1 MKSHIYS
8 VSQINRYIKNLIE
21 KDIFLRDVFIE
32 AEISNFKAHT
42 SGHFYFTLKDEF
54 AAINSVMYKS
64 YSRDI
69 KFLPENGMKVTVYGY
84 ISIYEKT
91 GQYQLCVKI
100 MEPTGKGALYAAFE
114 QLKNKLEKEGLFDIG
129 RKRRIPKFPRKIAV
143 LTSPVGAA
151 IRDIIRIS
159 ERRNPNIKIVVVPVV
174 VQGETAAKSIC
185 EGLDRINRYKNA
197 DVIILGRGGGSIE
210 DLWCF
215 NDELVARAVFKSKI
229 PVISAVG
236 HETDFTISD
245 FVADFRA
252 STPSAA
258 AEIAVPSLYD
268 IRDNVYA
275 LYDELNYCFEMKKFN
290 YESKLKN
297 LTSSYFFKK
306 PLDKISDM
314 RKQIF
319 DCQKNIDKVLS
330 LKRERMGSN
339 LDNLVNRLEGIS
351 PLNVVKRGFS
361 IAYKDN
367 VPISSINSVSENDI
381 IQIRLRDGYLKS
393 KIVEKG
399 EFDAKEKNI

>member
-306 PLDKISDM
+306 PLDRISDM

>member
-21 KDIFLRDVFIE
+21 KDIFLRDIFIE
-32 AEISNFKAHT
+32 AEISNFKVHT

-54 AAINSVMYKS
+54 AAINTVMYKS

-129 RKRRIPKFPRKIAV
+129 RKRRIPRFPRKIAV

-159 ERRNPNIKIVVVPVV
+159 ERRNPNIKIIVVPVI
-174 VQGETAAKSIC
+174 VQGESAAKSIC
-185 EGLDRINRYKNA
+185 DGLSLINRYKDA

-215 NDELVARAVFKSKI
+215 NEESVARAVFKSKI

-290 YESKLKN
+290 CENKLKN

-306 PLDKISDM
+306 PLDRISDI
-314 RKQIF
+314 RKRIS
-319 DCQKNIDKVLS
+319 DCQKDINKAFLF
-330 LKRERMGSN
+330 KRERAEADLNN
-339 LDNLVNRLEGIS
+339 LITRLEGIS

-367 VPISSINSVSENDI
+367 VPISSINSVFENDI
-381 IQIRLRDGYLKS
+381 IQIRLMDGYLKS
-393 KIVEKG
+393 KIIEKG

>member
-21 KDIFLRDVFIE
+21 KDIFLRDIFIE
-32 AEISNFKAHT
+32 AEISNFKVHT

-54 AAINSVMYKS
+54 AAINTVMYKS

-129 RKRRIPKFPRKIAV
+129 RKRRIPRFPRKIAV

-159 ERRNPNIKIVVVPVV
+159 ERRNPNIKIIVVPVI
-174 VQGETAAKSIC
+174 VQGESAAKSIC
-185 EGLDRINRYKNA
+185 DGLSLINRYKDA

-215 NDELVARAVFKSKI
+215 NEESVARAVFKSKI

-275 LYDELNYCFEMKKFN
+275 LYDELNYCF
-290 YESKLKN
+290 
-297 LTSSYFFKK
+297 
-306 PLDKISDM
+306 
-314 RKQIF
+314 
-319 DCQKNIDKVLS
+319 
-330 LKRERMGSN
+330 
-339 LDNLVNRLEGIS
+339 
-351 PLNVVKRGFS
+351 
-361 IAYKDN
+361 
-367 VPISSINSVSENDI
+367 
-381 IQIRLRDGYLKS
+381 
-393 KIVEKG
+393 
-399 EFDAKEKNI
+399 